1 MANVTQPQPW
11 STSWPQARYHWP
23 MSTTRSVFASTDAL
37 AAELVDQTIV
47 AAEEAIAARGIFT
60 MALTGGSVV
69 SAVYPVLAQAALP
82 WDKVH
87 IFFGDERAVPPD
99 DKESNYKLAVDT
111 LLGHPNVTAAH
122 VHRIRG
128 EDDPATAA
136 VDAETVLLEVTGGSG
151 ALDVVHVGMGPDGHV
166 CSLFPG
172 HALLNEQHRL
182 VMPIFDSP
190 KPPSS
195 RVTFTL
201 QALATARQLFF
212 LVTGA
217 AKADAVAE
225 AILQP
230 QSMLPVALAARRAQ
244 TARWFLDADAARHL
258 K

>member
-1 MANVTQPQPW
+1 
-11 STSWPQARYHWP
+11 

-136 VDAETVLLEVTGGSG
+136 VPKARPRPRASASSTV
-151 ALDVVHVGMGPDGHV
+151 MGT
-166 CSLFPG
+166 
-172 HALLNEQHRL
+172 
-182 VMPIFDSP
+182 MPRMS
-190 KPPSS
+190 
-195 RVTFTL
+195 
-201 QALATARQLFF
+201 
-212 LVTGA
+212 
-217 AKADAVAE
+217 
-225 AILQP
+225 
-230 QSMLPVALAARRAQ
+230 
-244 TARWFLDADAARHL
+244 
-258 K
+258 